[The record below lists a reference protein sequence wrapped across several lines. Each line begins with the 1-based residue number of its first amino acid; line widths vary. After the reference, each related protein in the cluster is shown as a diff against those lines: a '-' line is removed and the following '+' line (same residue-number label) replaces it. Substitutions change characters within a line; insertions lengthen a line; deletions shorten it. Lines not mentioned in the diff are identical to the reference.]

1 MTNVAHRYG
10 EWHVKQYRGRIA
22 IVRVD
27 GIDEKDGWK
36 GERDNQLN
44 HTTAG
49 EVELSVW
56 SKGGLSQQ

>member
-49 EVELSVW
+49 EVELSV
-56 SKGGLSQQ
+56 